1 MEVLFDLKLLYKQG
15 RKYTFMTK
23 KAKEY
28 KLTAEQSERVYQ
40 NMKFVYYLVNKQYL
54 NHPQKEDLEQIGMI
68 GLIKATVTFDESK
81 GIKFSSYA
89 SRCILNEINM
99 FFRTE
104 NRHTNVLHWE
114 DVVNRN
120 RNGDE
125 LTLADIT
132 EDANSSISMSDI
144 IEEEYRRKELEKMIS
159 IILNKLL
166 LRESCAILFTIA
178 GFSQREIG
186 DFFGVSRSMISRIS
200 KEANLSQK
208 TIAINYKPANEFF
221 KVSIETQRITI
232 IFSTE
237 SIENLQEFHS
247 QFLAQTRKAKNKV
260 DFTITYQDERAIF
273 QTVLEERAFEPLAML
288 VMELDKFGVKHGTL
302 AKKARVKE
310 QLVRNR
316 GEKEKSKSTTIPKTS
331 DRAKLNELAIQN
343 YAIQLK
349 QFSLLQIKEQF
360 LDNSILEIA
369 IAINRLLRRNVIY
382 TPERGVYRVV

>member
-1 MEVLFDLKLLYKQG
+1 
-15 RKYTFMTK
+15 
-23 KAKEY
+23 
-28 KLTAEQSERVYQ
+28 
-40 NMKFVYYLVNKQYL
+40 
-54 NHPQKEDLEQIGMI
+54 
-68 GLIKATVTFDESK
+68 
-81 GIKFSSYA
+81 
-89 SRCILNEINM
+89 M

-114 DVVNRN
+114 DVVSRK
-120 RNGDE
+120 GYADE
-125 LTLADIT
+125 LTLAEIT
-132 EDANSSISMSDI
+132 EDTNSSISMSNI
-144 IEEEYRRKELEKMIS
+144 IEDEYRRKELEKMIS
-159 IILNKLL
+159 IILNELPLK
-166 LRESCAILFTIA
+166 ESCTILFTIA
-178 GFSQREIG
+178 GLMQREIG
-186 DFFGVSRSMISRIS
+186 DFFGVSRSMISRTS
-200 KEANLSQK
+200 QKANLSQK

-221 KVSIETQRITI
+221 KVSIEKQRITI

-273 QTVLEERAFEPLAML
+273 QTVLEEGAFEPLAML

-360 LDNSILEIA
+360 SDNSILEIA